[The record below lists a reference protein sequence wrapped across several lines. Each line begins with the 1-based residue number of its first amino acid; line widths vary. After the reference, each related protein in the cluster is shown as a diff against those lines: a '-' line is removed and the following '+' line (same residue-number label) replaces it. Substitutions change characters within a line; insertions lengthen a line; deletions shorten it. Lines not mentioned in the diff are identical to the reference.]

1 MEMFQSKH
9 FLLQKCIM
17 DVEKHSICAFRM
29 LYTGLRYV
37 QFPPPLKHFASII
50 LDIIGLRYVQ
60 FPPPLKPVFALKY
73 SFICLRYVQFPP
85 PLKRRLRR

>member
-37 QFPPPLKHFASII
+37 QFPPPLKQITLVKQLFFR
-50 LDIIGLRYVQ
+50 LRYVQ
-60 FPPPLKPVFALKY
+60 FPPPLKLQHSRAI
-73 SFICLRYVQFPP
+73 SDIRLRYVQFPP
-85 PLKRRLRR
+85 PLKLAK